1 MVEKGGLHT
10 MNIIKKESVG
20 TAIPE
25 TDSIEI
31 NQEQN
36 TIPESLLKEFIS
48 IRERFLPLYIKEGLL
63 SVEGDGIQLDADA
76 FIATFPNCESEPFA
90 CNGSSYSKKLFA
102 TFEGVRFFCI
112 K

>member
-1 MVEKGGLHT
+1 MTV
-10 MNIIKKESVG
+10 IKKESVG

-25 TDSIEI
+25 TDSIENI
-31 NQEQN
+31 QEQN
-36 TIPESLLKEFIS
+36 IIPESLLKEFIS

-76 FIATFPNCESEPFA
+76 FVSTFQEHEASPFDR
-90 CNGSSYSKKLFA
+90 NPYTERLST

-112 K
+112 R